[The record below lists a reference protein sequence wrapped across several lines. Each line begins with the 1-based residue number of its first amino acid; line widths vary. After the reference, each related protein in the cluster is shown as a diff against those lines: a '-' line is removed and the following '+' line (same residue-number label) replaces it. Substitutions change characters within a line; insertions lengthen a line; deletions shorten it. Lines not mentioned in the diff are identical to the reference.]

1 MKKIPIFLITS
12 SIIIFLGC
20 GYKPSAYYVDKVLG
34 KRIYATVKTVIQE
47 PENSLLIE
55 DALKEA
61 LKTRLN
67 VDFVSKKNAESELEI
82 SLKKLKFRP
91 LQHDEYGYVILYR
104 VEITLKAKHKYYK
117 NGVPKISFY
126 NLEGFYEFP
135 ISSQKSSSIS
145 LSLKFDAIKYSAL
158 KALDTLIPKLALKG

>member
-67 VDFVSKKNAESELEI
+67 VDFV
-82 SLKKLKFRP
+82 F
-91 LQHDEYGYVILYR
+91 
-104 VEITLKAKHKYYK
+104 
-117 NGVPKISFY
+117 
-126 NLEGFYEFP
+126 
-135 ISSQKSSSIS
+135 
-145 LSLKFDAIKYSAL
+145 
-158 KALDTLIPKLALKG
+158 